1 MSTKFRASGI
11 THKMAVPVI
20 QNMLI
25 LLLFVGYKIHN
36 LETSLRTFGP

>member
-25 LLLFVGYKIHN
+25 LLFVGYKTHN
-36 LETSLRTFGP
+36 LETSLRTRGP